1 MNARLNAYKIAPD
14 LMKAVA
20 ALDAQVLAA
29 GLEPALMELVK
40 IRASQ
45 INGCAYCLH
54 LHTKDARAN
63 GEAEA
68 RIYLL
73 NAWRESSLYSA
84 RERAALLW
92 TETLT
97 LIAEGQAPDVAYNTA
112 RFVLGEADMVKL
124 TLLIGMINI
133 WNRIAIG
140 FRSQHPVHTPLEAA

>member
-1 MNARLNAYKIAPD
+1 MQARLNAYKFAPD
-14 LMKAVA
+14 LMKAVGV
-20 ALDAQVLAA
+20 LDAQILAA
-29 GLEPALMELVK
+29 GLEPTLMELVK

-54 LHTKDARAN
+54 LHSREARAK

-73 NAWRESSLYSA
+73 NAWRESSLYSP

-92 TETLT
+92 TEALT
-97 LIAEGQAPDVAYNTA
+97 LVSQGQAADGVYDEAHG
-112 RFVLGEADMVKL
+112 VLGDADMVKL

-133 WNRIAIG
+133 WNRVAIG
-140 FRSQHPVHTPLEAA
+140 FRSQHPVPTPQKTA

>member
-1 MNARLNAYKIAPD
+1 MHARLNAYKIAPD
-14 LMKAVA
+14 LMKAVG
-20 ALDAQVLAA
+20 ALDAQVMAA

-54 LHTKDARAN
+54 LHTKDARAK

-73 NAWRESSLYSA
+73 DAWRESSLYSA

-97 LIAEGQAPDVAYNTA
+97 LIADGQAPDAAYDAA
-112 RFVLGEADMVKL
+112 RSVFDEADMVKL

-140 FRSQHPVHTPLEAA
+140 FRSQHPVHSPREAT